1 MRGVQIWSSGGLRSP
16 IEEVEPPAG
25 YCLRVVWTATS
36 KGCRSPATSMELPP
50 AATTY
55 AQADPTQAIATG
67 EKHGIKILTPAEAL
81 ELLPHY
87 PGFGLP
93 RAQRSG

>member
-1 MRGVQIWSSGGLRSP
+1 
-16 IEEVEPPAG
+16 
-25 YCLRVVWTATS
+25 
-36 KGCRSPATSMELPP
+36 MELPP

-67 EKHGIKILTPAEAL
+67 EKHGIKILTPAETT